1 MKGGFSDYP
10 MPEGRNTSYT
20 DKKKITG
27 ITFLSRKIFLETLKS
42 ISLLFLIPYLFFSL
56 KRFTQ
61 K

>member
-27 ITFLSRKIFLETLKS
+27 ITFFITKNVFRNV
-42 ISLLFLIPYLFFSL
+42 
-56 KRFTQ
+56 
-61 K
+61 